1 MGKKTVIEQKIRRHT
16 KELEESIKI
25 IKPKLLEA
33 FVRVYG
39 EKHRQHI
46 TYIIENLD
54 YIFFISEEFSKII
67 KENKGIRKS
76 VKKTIENYL
85 KYLNTVSYKFSS
97 VSLEDEQKYIIDKFL
112 PRFPFPYED
121 YEYYEEAIGGD
132 VPCCMA
138 QVKKECYTLEPD
150 FIILLPIYIIDIKII
165 IHEINHAL
173 GANPLCIVDDRYLLV
188 DFLFKEEIPEELEN
202 DFIAELILREYLKIG
217 GSIPRPLRR
226 MPIGNAYKEKDYIL
240 KYFFETLEPLI
251 LESRIS
257 RNYNLFYKIVG
268 DENINYLSS
277 LMIDLY
283 NQFEIDKYIEL
294 IKLINEIGEY
304 LESLEVEDAEEFLAS
319 LENKGIKLNR
329 IKKKEEL

>member
-1 MGKKTVIEQKIRRHT
+1 MGKKTVIEQNIRRHT
-16 KELEESIKI
+16 KELEESINS
-25 IKPKLLEA
+25 IKPKLIEA
-33 FVRVYG
+33 FIRVYG

-67 KENKGIRKS
+67 KDNKGIRKS
-76 VKKTIENYL
+76 VKRTIESYL
-85 KYLNTVSYKFSS
+85 KYLNTVSNKFSS

-112 PRFPFPYED
+112 PRFPFPYDD
-121 YEYYEEAIGGD
+121 YEYYEDAIVGD

-138 QVKKECYTLEPD
+138 QVKKECYTLEPN
-150 FIILLPIYIIDIKII
+150 FIILLSIYIIDIKII
-165 IHEINHAL
+165 IHEIDHAL
-173 GANPLCIVDDRYLLV
+173 GANPLCIVDDSYVLV
-188 DFLFKEEIPEELEN
+188 DFLFKVEIPEELVN
-202 DFIAELILREYLKIG
+202 DFIAELVLQEYIKIG

-240 KYFFETLEPLI
+240 KYFFETLGPLI

-268 DENINYLSS
+268 AENIKHLSS

-283 NQFEIDKYIEL
+283 NQNDINKYIEL
-294 IKLINEIGEY
+294 VNLINEIMEY
-304 LESLEVEDAEEFLAS
+304 LESLEVEDIEKSLAS

-329 IKKKEEL
+329 LKKEEG